1 MNVKTLRN
9 NILFRFKDPV
19 KNGKFVEV
27 TESGFY
33 LGFQAVDSSQKA
45 REAIALVV
53 GPDVTDVKVGDTI
66 LIEPL
71 KWTEEVQMGGER
83 FWLTTESE
91 VIGVLE

>member
-9 NILFRFKDPV
+9 NILFRFKDTV

-33 LGFQAVDSSQKA
+33 LGFQAIDSSQKP
-45 REAIALVV
+45 REGVVLVV
-53 GPDVTDVKVGDTI
+53 GPDVTEVKVGDAI

-71 KWTEEVQMGGER
+71 KWTEEVSMGGER
-83 FWLTTESE
+83 FWLTTENE
-91 VIGVLE
+91 VIGVIE